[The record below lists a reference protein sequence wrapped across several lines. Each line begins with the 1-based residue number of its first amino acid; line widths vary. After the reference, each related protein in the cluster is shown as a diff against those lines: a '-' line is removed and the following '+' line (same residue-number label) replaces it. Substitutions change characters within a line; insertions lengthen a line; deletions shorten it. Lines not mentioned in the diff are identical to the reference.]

1 MPQSFNKEE
10 IIKKINA
17 GKDLTREEEL
27 YYLTKVQRFSQE
39 EAERVIAIGENTNP
53 NLIID

>member
-1 MPQSFNKEE
+1 MAFDKE
-10 IIKKINA
+10 IIIAKVKD

-27 YYLTKVQRFSQE
+27 YYLTQVQRFSQE
-39 EAERVIAIGENTNP
+39 EAERIIAIGENTNP